1 MGKEIN
7 IINEDLWEKTSGNVL
22 LKLEK
27 ITCCIPKGR
36 VLMVYVC
43 ERTSSQGKKKQKWK
57 MMLKG
62 ISMDIEFPE
71 KKNAIENC
79 KGNT

>member
-1 MGKEIN
+1 
-7 IINEDLWEKTSGNVL
+7 
-22 LKLEK
+22 
-27 ITCCIPKGR
+27 
-36 VLMVYVC
+36 MVYVC